1 MFFRVNFKFGYR
13 RHVRSFGIPVKVK
26 TSNLDTVRVWS
37 FGIPIKVK
45 TFRIKLLYGANHHFK
60 NSIES
65 S

>member
-13 RHVRSFGIPVKVK
+13 RHVR
-26 TSNLDTVRVWS
+26 S